1 MQTPYPR
8 YLLLIAVYSAV
19 GAPCLHAQSL
29 QGFGTCIPRAQRGAD
44 TVGCFIVAEHALG
57 ALDRAL
63 VFWNVDRFVNRAQA
77 EAARQRDGTVID
89 AFGAVWLL
97 TIGDSAW
104 RSRSGQHVA
113 TIGPIPIK
121 RGVAYSALY
130 MEASMR
136 PGMKSKVHN
145 HSGAEVWYTL
155 SGETCLETP
164 NGRMVGRAGG
174 APVIVP
180 GDTPMELTATGTSL
194 RRSIVLILHDASR
207 PPTTMETVWQPSGQC
222 GRQHASK

>member
-1 MQTPYPR
+1 MQASSPR
-8 YLLLIAVYSAV
+8 YLLLIAVCSAV
-19 GAPCLHAQSL
+19 GAPCLDAQSL
-29 QGFGTCIPRAQRGAD
+29 QGFGICSPRAQRGAD
-44 TVGCFIVAEHALG
+44 SVGCFIVTEHTLG
-57 ALDRAL
+57 ALDRAP
-63 VFWNVDRFVNRAQA
+63 VFWHVDRFVNRAQA
-77 EAARQRDGTVID
+77 EAARQRDGTVIE

-113 TIGPIPIK
+113 SIGPVPIK

-164 NGRMVGRAGG
+164 NGSMVGRAGG

-207 PPTTMETVWQPSGQC
+207 PPTAMETVWQPTGQC
-222 GRQHASK
+222 RRQHASK